1 MSAAG
6 QASLQPRMHPSRSAA
21 GPGLASAEEV
31 LAAGVGALPTEAS
44 LRLRRRQPL
53 SAAGRASLWPK
64 KRRP

>member
-6 QASLQPRMHPSRSAA
+6 QASLQPRRRPPRSAA
-21 GPGLASAEEV
+21 GPGLATAEKV
-31 LAAGVGALPTEAS
+31 LATGVGALPTEAS

-64 KRRP
+64 KRRS